1 MGFSSRRAIKLNIK
15 GADKEEMAR
24 KKETSVQYTLPEEFH
39 VFGFAQDLLAWYDS
53 QKRDLP
59 WRINRDPYR
68 VWVSEIMLQ
77 QTRVET
83 VKPYY
88 ANFMEKFPTVT
99 DLAVAPEDEV
109 LKAWEGL
116 GYYSRA
122 RNLQAAAREVTVR
135 YGGVVPDTPAE
146 IATLKGVGPYTAG
159 AILSIAYEKPEPA
172 VDGNVMRVFS
182 RLLYLTDD
190 IAKPATR
197 IKIEH
202 LVRQVIP
209 AGRAGDFNQALMELG
224 AMVCVPRT
232 PQCLTCPVFDYC
244 MARQE
249 GVQEELPIKGKA
261 KPPRPV
267 TLQVGVIMREGKV
280 LINKRPDQGLLA
292 GMWEFPMVESDA
304 TKDIAKRE
312 ALASGLRERFG
323 MDVEV
328 LEPIGEVQHIFS
340 HLQWNMQ
347 VWTCDW
353 IDGDELP
360 SHTRFEAWEELD
372 SYTFPMAH
380 HKIRQLLQR

>member
-1 MGFSSRRAIKLNIK
+1 
-15 GADKEEMAR
+15 MAR
-24 KKETSVQYTLPEEFH
+24 KKESLKYTLPEQFH

-59 WRINRDPYR
+59 WRINKDPYR
-68 VWVSEIMLQ
+68 IWVSEIMLQ

-88 ANFMEKFPTVT
+88 ANFMGKFPTVS
-99 DLAVAPEDEV
+99 DLAKAPEEDV

-135 YGGVVPDTPAE
+135 YGGVVPDTPEE

-159 AILSIAYEKPEPA
+159 AILSIAYEKAEPA

-209 AGRAGDFNQALMELG
+209 EGRAGDFNQALMELG

-249 GVQEELPIKGKA
+249 GVAEELPVKGKA

-267 TLQVGVIMREGKV
+267 DLQVGIIIRDGKV
-280 LINKRPDQGLLA
+280 LVNKRPDQGLLA
-292 GMWEFPMVESDA
+292 GMWEFPTVETEQESDA
-304 TKDIAKRE
+304 AKQE
-312 ALASGLRERFG
+312 ALAVGLRERFG
-323 MDVEV
+323 IDVEV
-328 LEPIGEVQHIFS
+328 IQPLGTVQHVFS

-347 VWTCDW
+347 VWSCDW
-353 IDGDELP
+353 IEGDELP
-360 SHTRFEAWEELD
+360 AHTRYAAWEELD
-372 SYTFPMAH
+372 AYTIPMAH
-380 HKIRQLLQR
+380 QKIRELLGQK

>member
-1 MGFSSRRAIKLNIK
+1 MAGKKQTKLSF
-15 GADKEEMAR
+15 A
-24 KKETSVQYTLPEEFH
+24 LPEEFH
-39 VFGFAQDLLAWYDS
+39 VFGFAHDLLAWYDS

-88 ANFMEKFPTVT
+88 ANFMEKFPNITA
-99 DLAVAPEDEV
+99 LAEAPEEDV

-122 RNLQAAAREVTVR
+122 RNLQAAAREVKVR
-135 YGGVVPDTPAE
+135 YGGVVPETPEE

-197 IKIEH
+197 IKIEQ

-209 AGRAGDFNQALMELG
+209 HGRAGDFNQALMELG

-244 MARQE
+244 IGRRE
-249 GVQEELPIKGKA
+249 GVQEELPVKGKA
-261 KPPRPV
+261 KPPRPIQ
-267 TLQVGVIMREGKV
+267 LQVAVLMRKGEV
-280 LINKRPDQGLLA
+280 LISKRPDQGLLA
-292 GMWEFPMVESDA
+292 GMWEFPMVETDA
-304 TKDIAKRE
+304 ERDIAKQE
-312 ALASGLRERFG
+312 ALAQGLLQRFS
-323 MDVEV
+323 VEAEV
-328 LEPIGEVQHIFS
+328 VRPLGDVQHTFS

-347 VWTCDW
+347 VWFCEW
-353 IDGDELP
+353 IDGGELP
-360 SHTRFEAWEELD
+360 PDARFEALDKLD
-372 SYTFPMAH
+372 SYTFPVAH
-380 HKIRQLLQR
+380 HKIRELIAQKSDR